1 MSKTLPNLSSM
12 LSVSA
17 ICLGMAHPALLFSQ
31 DMLPRPEQ
39 PFKSIPME
47 KQNVSTLKTYQSPAI
62 TFVRDGS
69 AHIVDL
75 TIPIPKTISE
85 EAQAMLT
92 AAAMAPHPSPEPTQT
107 VADVRAAHAEMQA
120 RLTEQLL
127 RMYPVTV
134 EKKSLGGVPVTLVT
148 PTNAR
153 ADLEDRLLI
162 NLHGGAFF
170 LGQGSIREAIPIAA
184 RTGIKVL
191 AVDYRLAPEAPFPAA
206 VDDTIAVYRELLKD
220 YRPQHLALYG
230 SSAGAILS
238 AQALVRARQLGLPL
252 PAALGF
258 FSGTVDFA
266 HPGDSEAFF
275 SDEGLAPMVTPVA
288 VVAHAYLG
296 SHSLI
301 DPILSP
307 AYADVKGFPPV
318 LLMGGSRDM
327 FLSGTSN
334 FHRQLLRAG
343 VHAELVVFDAMPHVH
358 WQNPN
363 LPESN
368 EALDIQAGF
377 LAEKVKGHS

>member
-1 MSKTLPNLSSM
+1 
-12 LSVSA
+12 
-17 ICLGMAHPALLFSQ
+17 MAHPALLFAQ

-47 KQNVSTLKTYQSPAI
+47 KQNVSTLKTYQSPAV

-170 LGQGSIREAIPIAA
+170 LA
-184 RTGIKVL
+184 
-191 AVDYRLAPEAPFPAA
+191 
-206 VDDTIAVYRELLKD
+206 
-220 YRPQHLALYG
+220 
-230 SSAGAILS
+230 
-238 AQALVRARQLGLPL
+238 RARSGKLSQLQRE
-252 PAALGF
+252 PA
-258 FSGTVDFA
+258 SRCW
-266 HPGDSEAFF
+266 
-275 SDEGLAPMVTPVA
+275 
-288 VVAHAYLG
+288 
-296 SHSLI
+296 
-301 DPILSP
+301 LSTT
-307 AYADVKGFPPV
+307 
-318 LLMGGSRDM
+318 GSR
-327 FLSGTSN
+327 LR
-334 FHRQLLRAG
+334 HRSLLRSTTPLQYT
-343 VHAELVVFDAMPHVH
+343 VSF
-358 WQNPN
+358 
-363 LPESN
+363 
-368 EALDIQAGF
+368 
-377 LAEKVKGHS
+377 